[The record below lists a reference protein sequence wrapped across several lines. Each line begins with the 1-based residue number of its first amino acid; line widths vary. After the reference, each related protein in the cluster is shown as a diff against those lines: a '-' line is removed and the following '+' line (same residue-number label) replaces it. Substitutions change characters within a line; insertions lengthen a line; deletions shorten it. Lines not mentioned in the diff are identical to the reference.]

1 MLNIIYAS
9 PHQAMLSLLRQQP
22 EFHFLCLV
30 EQRDHLKAA
39 CDQLQPDVLLVSE
52 QLPGDT
58 SIPLYQQLIDIKQ
71 HHPSIRL
78 IYLAGPTFLQHPQ
91 AKKHLKTLHQHGIYH
106 VHLQNDLDAT
116 LLLRYFYE
124 EFGVEHLEAQS
135 GFDLST
141 HPLASLKEVGHGV
154 SSSLAS
160 WMTSRASKS
169 HRSPADSSS
178 FIPSA
183 FDTRKGL
190 KRQTPSSPIQLP
202 TFSLPQ
208 LSWKVPTLPQ
218 WDLKSGFKTYGPP
231 AALMVVALSCFYL
244 SAKPVLDAKQG
255 VNGSMSEWEAL
266 KESQAEA
273 FIPTERPV
281 IEDSQDAF
289 HQQKEN
295 QQSSSGSSTSSSSST
310 SKPSS
315 TKPEDTLL
323 GLIKISEKGKSIGIR
338 PGTSDAVLNKGAGLD
353 ESGVGLGEKGNTIIY
368 GHREEVFWDLKDIKI
383 GQLIT
388 LETFSGTYTYQV
400 TKTRV
405 TYPQDTSIY
414 DASPTHKLT
423 LVTCHPFVY
432 MGATPERFVVE
443 AELVKHS

>member
-1 MLNIIYAS
+1 M
-9 PHQAMLSLLRQQP
+9 
-22 EFHFLCLV
+22 
-30 EQRDHLKAA
+30 
-39 CDQLQPDVLLVSE
+39 
-52 QLPGDT
+52 
-58 SIPLYQQLIDIKQ
+58 
-71 HHPSIRL
+71 
-78 IYLAGPTFLQHPQ
+78 
-91 AKKHLKTLHQHGIYH
+91 
-106 VHLQNDLDAT
+106 
-116 LLLRYFYE
+116 
-124 EFGVEHLEAQS
+124 EHLEAQS

-178 FIPSA
+178 FTPSA

-190 KRQTPSSPIQLP
+190 KRQMPSSPIQLP

-218 WDLKSGFKTYGPP
+218 WDLKGGFKTYGPP

-281 IEDSQDAF
+281 VEDSQDAF

-310 SKPSS
+310 SKPST

-323 GLIKISEKGKSIGIR
+323 GLIKIQIDNWLYSPINRHFRHSVSSI
-338 PGTSDAVLNKGAGLD
+338 S
-353 ESGVGLGEKGNTIIY
+353 
-368 GHREEVFWDLKDIKI
+368 
-383 GQLIT
+383 
-388 LETFSGTYTYQV
+388 
-400 TKTRV
+400 
-405 TYPQDTSIY
+405 
-414 DASPTHKLT
+414 
-423 LVTCHPFVY
+423 
-432 MGATPERFVVE
+432 
-443 AELVKHS
+443 